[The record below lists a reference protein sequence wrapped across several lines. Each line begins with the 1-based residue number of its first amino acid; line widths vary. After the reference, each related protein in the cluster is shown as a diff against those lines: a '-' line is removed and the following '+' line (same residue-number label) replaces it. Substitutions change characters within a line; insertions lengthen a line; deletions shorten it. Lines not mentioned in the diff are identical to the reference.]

1 MTAKIVI
8 AGSGFAG
15 FWAAISAM
23 RVISQANKE
32 NSIKVILI
40 SARPNLTIRPR
51 LYEAKLDNMS
61 PDISKQLAAVGV
73 EYIAG
78 KIQNID
84 TDAKLL
90 TINLA
95 NDNQT
100 SLVYERFILATG
112 SQLNVP
118 PVPGFDKY
126 GFDVDSLEAAHRL
139 ETHLQALK
147 NKPETLARNTVV
159 VVGGGLTGIES
170 AAEMPTRLKKILGG
184 STKSRVFIIDSEP
197 TVGAGMGADISPVIQ
212 QALIE
217 CGVELRAGLR
227 VEALSHDGVTLSNG
241 EYIESNT
248 VVLATGVKASS
259 LTEQIR
265 GERDASNRIISDNYL
280 HAQAVS
286 NVFVAGD
293 TVKAPTDN
301 QGNHNLMTCQHA
313 LSLGRV
319 AGHNAAAELLGLPL
333 HPYSQ
338 PKYVTC
344 LDLGA
349 WGALYTEGWQREI
362 HYIKKEGK
370 KIKQEINTKWIY
382 PPELEKNELFAIA
395 APDYVIVP

>member
-1 MTAKIVI
+1 M
-8 AGSGFAG
+8 
-15 FWAAISAM
+15 
-23 RVISQANKE
+23 
-32 NSIKVILI
+32 
-40 SARPNLTIRPR
+40 
-51 LYEAKLDNMS
+51 
-61 PDISKQLAAVGV
+61 
-73 EYIAG
+73 
-78 KIQNID
+78 
-84 TDAKLL
+84 
-90 TINLA
+90 
-95 NDNQT
+95 
-100 SLVYERFILATG
+100 
-112 SQLNVP
+112 
-118 PVPGFDKY
+118 
-126 GFDVDSLEAAHRL
+126 
-139 ETHLQALK
+139 
-147 NKPETLARNTVV
+147 